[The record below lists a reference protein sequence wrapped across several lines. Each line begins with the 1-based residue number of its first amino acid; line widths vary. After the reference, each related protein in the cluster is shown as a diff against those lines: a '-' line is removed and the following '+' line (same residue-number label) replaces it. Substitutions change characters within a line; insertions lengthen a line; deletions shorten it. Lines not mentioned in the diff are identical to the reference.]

1 MAKHNDIGR
10 WGEDLAAERLGAL
23 GFTVLERNWRMG
35 HLEIDIVARK
45 DDVLVVAEVKT
56 RSDGFVDPLEAVD
69 RRKIMAMVRAAEAY
83 TKSSNIALDVRFDLF
98 AVTGTPDDYVL
109 EHVPDAFYP
118 PLRTYR

>member
-23 GFTVLERNWRMG
+23 GFTVLDRNWRMG